1 MTLVRHARLGDAHV
15 APSMHANNQHRWDSM
30 RCKQAPSSAL
40 RGLRRMQAARRTRRT
55 RAPDVA
61 ANAKARTQETATDRE
76 IKSWIEFDVAV
87 FARRALEDDAMR
99 CDARCYA
106 IRCDAMRCGEC
117 GALASA
123 RWTAQS
129 MSRVSDRKV
138 NENIIILKRSFC
150 DVQTFD
156 AYSAAIDG
164 LMSSTLLL
172 HLRVYIAYV
181 NFQFRLHQ

>member
-1 MTLVRHARLGDAHV
+1 MRTINIVGILCVASRRRQARCA
-15 APSMHANNQHRWDSM
+15 AYEASR
-30 RCKQAPSSAL
+30 
-40 RGLRRMQAARRTRRT
+40 RGERGERERPTSPRKCAT
-55 RAPDVA
+55 A
-61 ANAKARTQETATDRE
+61 ANAKARTQETATYRE
-76 IKSWIEFDVAV
+76 MKSWIEFDVPV
-87 FARRALEDDAMR
+87 FATRALEDDAMR
-99 CDARCYA
+99 CDPRCYA